1 MRWSGGSCGVWGAA
15 GGEGRG
21 LQNAFKMRR
30 HGIANIPATA
40 NPACGAMHFTNR
52 RHARPDGKGVLT
64 RGMTAVVLML
74 IVWIA
79 ADYRRQKRLLREL
92 EAGGAVRRSGRSATD
107 MR

>member
-1 MRWSGGSCGVWGAA
+1 M
-15 GGEGRG
+15 
-21 LQNAFKMRR
+21 
-30 HGIANIPATA
+30 
-40 NPACGAMHFTNR
+40 NPMSLGPYAPFI
-52 RHARPDGKGVLT
+52 LT
-64 RGMTAVVLML
+64 SYILVTAVVLML